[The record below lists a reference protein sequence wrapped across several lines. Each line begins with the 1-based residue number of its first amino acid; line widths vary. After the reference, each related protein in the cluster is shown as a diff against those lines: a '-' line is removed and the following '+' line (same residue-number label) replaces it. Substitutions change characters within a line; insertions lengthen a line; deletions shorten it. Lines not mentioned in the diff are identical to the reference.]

1 MNKQFF
7 FNLYLSTAFTLFN
20 VIAVGQDWPNF
31 DTWLLTPDL
40 LDYNDASV
48 IQSWPSDIHVIEP
61 ESRLIVIGYGLLNDG
76 NNTSDQITYTLSNDG
91 EIIDVNDFDSTI
103 NIDNFSEEWTVFFKA
118 SGCSDLD
125 EQGSL
130 ISILNSWNYSADVT
144 FQNQYLYKI
153 NSDGGLVEEP
163 IFILEGDSTH
173 YYQMTGVRVDPND
186 GNYLVHGQDFHVN
199 SMGNIWSERAILM
212 KFTPEGEMLYEV
224 EYEDNIRRIGD
235 VLISDAGGY
244 WLNTQMN
251 SGIPNATLIRV
262 DAQGNELARV
272 TLDWSAYTTGGFPQV
287 ETAPNTVVFIGKSYY
302 PYEEVDPDNSDAGY
316 FFSIEYTY
324 DPLTGSI
331 EQTGELKPF
340 NAEPSLDNIGIE
352 PVKVEDGYV
361 FVGSELGPVPY
372 DGGPDDPEELWTM
385 LGTITKLNLER
396 DSVWSRHLR
405 HQEGIFVPSNFTY
418 YPRSELYGIKT
429 TPDGGFV
436 CLGTHRAGQFDEVP
450 QAISPWVIKVDE
462 FGCLEPGCQFVG
474 IEELVVDLMGS
485 LSVYPNPAQTSVN
498 VKIDAPHLA
507 GQTSGTELVMHDSQG
522 RIVLRQPLT
531 AVAGEAVTLDVSN
544 LPTGM
549 YIVHWVK
556 DNVWLDSERVVVE

>member
-1 MNKQFF
+1 MNKQV
-7 FNLYLSTAFTLFN
+7 LVKIYLSIAVALSCTT
-20 VIAVGQDWPNF
+20 AVGQDLPNF
-31 DTWLLTPDL
+31 DTWLYTQDSWDYPGPGAPQTYPADVHYIETVNNYIVLGQGV
-40 LDYNDASV
+40 LDNQAGF
-48 IQSWPSDIHVIEP
+48 DIF
-61 ESRLIVIGYGLLNDG
+61 S
-76 NNTSDQITYTLSNDG
+76 YTLDTSGEMLNMIPFEIDG
-91 EIIDVNDFDSTI
+91 SAGEF
-103 NIDNFSEEWTVFFKA
+103 WTVSSKA
-118 SGCSDLD
+118 SGCSDVD
-125 EQGSL
+125 EFGRVIGVVNKGQFSEDEYF
-130 ISILNSWNYSADVT
+130 LN
-144 FQNQYLYKI
+144 QCICKI
-153 NSDGGLVEEP
+153 DSNGELTEEP
-163 IFILEGDSTH
+163 TLILEGDVSH
-173 YYQMTGVRVDPND
+173 YYEMTGVRVDPND
-186 GNYLVHGQDFHVN
+186 GNYLVHGQDIHVN
-199 SMGNIWSERAILM
+199 SMGNISSERAILM

-287 ETAPNTVVFIGKSYY
+287 ETAPNTVTFIGKSYY
-302 PYEEVDPDNSDAGY
+302 PYEEVDPDNPEAGF
-316 FFSIEYTY
+316 FFSVEYTY

-340 NAEPSLDNIGIE
+340 NAESYLDNIGIE
-352 PVKVEDGYV
+352 PVKVDDGYV
-361 FVGSELGPVPY
+361 FVGSEIGAVPY
-372 DGGPDDPEELWTM
+372 DGGPDDPEQLWAW
-385 LGTITKLNLER
+385 LGTISKLNLER
-396 DSVWSRHLR
+396 DSLWSRHLR
-405 HQEGIFVPSNFTY
+405 HYNDIFEPGNITQ
-418 YPRSELYGIKT
+418 YPQSELFGVKAL
-429 TPDGGFV
+429 PDGGFV
-436 CLGTHRAGQFDEVP
+436 CLGQHRAGSFGYVQP
-450 QAISPWVIKVDE
+450 NARTPWVIKVDE

-474 IEELVVDLMGS
+474 VEELVVDLIGS
-485 LSVYPNPAQTSVN
+485 LSVYPNPARTSVN

-544 LPTGM
+544 LSTGM